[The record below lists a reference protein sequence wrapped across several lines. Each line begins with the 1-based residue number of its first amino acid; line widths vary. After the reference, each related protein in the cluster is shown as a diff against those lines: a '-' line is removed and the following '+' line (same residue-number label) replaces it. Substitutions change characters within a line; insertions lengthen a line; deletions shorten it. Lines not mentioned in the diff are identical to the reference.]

1 MPTSLTLT
9 PRARARSG
17 ETEVSS
23 RTRARTATT
32 TSAMTPD
39 AISAGTVSGL
49 ITKME
54 PNSTVN
60 DAPVVAVRSVP
71 R

>member
-1 MPTSLTLT
+1 M
-9 PRARARSG
+9 
-17 ETEVSS
+17 
-23 RTRARTATT
+23 
-32 TSAMTPD
+32 PD

-49 ITKME
+49 ITKIE

-60 DAPVVAVRSVP
+60 EAPVVDVCRVP

>member
-1 MPTSLTLT
+1 MPTVLTGT
-9 PRARARSG
+9 PLARARSG
-17 ETEVSS
+17 ESEVSS
-23 RTRARTATT
+23 RTRVSTATT
-32 TSAMTPD
+32 TRAMMPD

-54 PNSTVN
+54 PNRTVN
-60 DAPVVAVRSVP
+60 EAPVVDVCRVP

>member
-1 MPTSLTLT
+1 
-9 PRARARSG
+9 
-17 ETEVSS
+17 
-23 RTRARTATT
+23 
-32 TSAMTPD
+32 MTPD